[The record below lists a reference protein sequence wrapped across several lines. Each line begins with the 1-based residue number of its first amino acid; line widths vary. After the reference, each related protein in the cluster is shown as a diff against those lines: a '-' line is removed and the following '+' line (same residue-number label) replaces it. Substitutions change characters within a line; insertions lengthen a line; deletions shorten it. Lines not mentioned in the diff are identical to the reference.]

1 MIRNSA
7 FIRSHQLVI
16 RQFVGEVVHRSVGR
30 EEFCSLLLSRR
41 RLERCDDESS
51 HCRSLLD
58 LRSGECFDI
67 RESELQSRA

>member
-1 MIRNSA
+1 MTRNTA

-16 RQFVGEVVHRSVGR
+16 RQFAGDVVHRNVGR
-30 EEFCSLLLSRR
+30 DEFCSLLLSRR
-41 RLERCDDESS
+41 PLERCDDEST

-67 RESELQSRA
+67 RESELHVRA

>member
-1 MIRNSA
+1 MSHSSE

-16 RQFVGEVVHRSVGR
+16 RQFAGEIVHRNVGR
-30 EEFCSLLLSRR
+30 DEFCLLLLSRR
-41 RLERCDDESS
+41 RLERCDDGPS

-67 RESELQSRA
+67 RESELHMPM